1 MLIKIASNL
10 RTFFF
15 RLHVFFFDIKIVELG
30 QSASNQIN
38 VNVIQSI
45 LSFIGNYEFA
55 HVLPG

>member
-15 RLHVFFFDIKIVELG
+15 RLHVSFFDIEVVELG

-38 VNVIQSI
+38 VNVIQSTLI
-45 LSFIGNYEFA
+45 FKGNYEFA